1 MNLPVTDYVLIFTIL
16 TFTIMVAPLLARK
29 TRIPDLVI
37 LLAAGAVLGPH
48 GLGILERISAIT
60 LFGEIGLL
68 YIMFLAGLEID
79 LYQFSRTRKRCVG
92 FGLLTF
98 VIPQVGGAVVVHY
111 ALGLAWA
118 PALLMASMFASHT
131 LLAYP
136 VANRLGIHKS
146 EPVTISVGA
155 TIITDTLALLV
166 LAVVVDSA
174 QDIAL
179 NLQFWAGIVGGLVL
193 LVALIS
199 QLIPRMARWF
209 FQNVTESGPTQ
220 FLFVL
225 TVVCACAYFSQFA
238 RMKPLIGAFLAG
250 AAFNRLIPE
259 QSPLMNRLVFVG
271 NTLFIPFFLISVG
284 MLVKP
289 EILFSELR
297 TWQIIATMV
306 GLVVTT
312 KLIAA
317 WFGGKWLGY
326 TVPERCVVFGLTVV
340 QAAATLAAA
349 LVGFE
354 AGLLSEAALNG
365 AIAMIMVTVPLG
377 TWIVDRYGRKMAMA
391 SRPAPQREQPTEQRL
406 VLAVVNPTSAAR
418 ITDLAFLVRDPA
430 LPGGIYPLTIVR
442 EQTDTEEAVA
452 EGEKLLALC
461 MARAS
466 SAEIQVDPNVRVDL
480 NPADGI
486 VRAARELRASTVFAG
501 WPDGGPRTRVFSSS
515 VNANLAENC
524 PSRLMLCRILFPPN
538 TTRVLRLPFPPLAE
552 RREDLSVLI
561 RETKLLA
568 KQIGADLFVYLAGQ
582 AATELR
588 RRLEKTSPDCK
599 TQFIEED
606 TWTEARKRLFDDTGE
621 EDLIVLPQIRRN
633 ALLWTP
639 TLDRLP
645 DLMAER
651 FPKTNLLVVFPAK
664 RGLRSEESAPV
675 AIPASETFPAVHG
688 VDFTPDMTDTDRLR
702 HLVDQGLADY
712 PGVAEEAYPLLKD
725 SAEMTPVE
733 LAPEVVLIHGHC
745 GRLDQPVLVVGNGPP
760 SDAPFLNMQT
770 TPKVIVALLSPK
782 NDTPEI
788 HLRALAAVARRFR
801 NPDIHSAVQNV
812 QSAAEICTLL
822 ARTDPSS

>member
-1 MNLPVTDYVLIFTIL
+1 MNLPVTDYVLIFTII
-16 TFTIMVAPLLARK
+16 TFTIMVAPLLAQK

-48 GLGILERISAIT
+48 GFGILERISAIT

-79 LYQFSRTRKRCVG
+79 LYQFSRTRKRSVG
-92 FGLLTF
+92 FGLFTF
-98 VIPQVGGAVVVHY
+98 AVPQIGGTLVAHY
-111 ALGLAWA
+111 TLGLSWA

-136 VANRLGIHKS
+136 VASRLGIHKS

-179 NLQFWAGIVGGLVL
+179 DVHFWVGIVVGLLL
-193 LVALIS
+193 LVVLIS
-199 QLIPRMARWF
+199 QLIPRLARWF
-209 FQNVTESGPTQ
+209 FQHVTESGPTQ

-250 AAFNRLIPE
+250 AAFNRQIPE
-259 QSPLMNRLVFVG
+259 RSPLMNRLVFVG

-284 MLVKP
+284 MLVQP
-289 EILFSELR
+289 NVLFSDLR
-297 TWQIIATMV
+297 TWQIIAVMV
-306 GLVVTT
+306 GTVVVT
-312 KLIAA
+312 KFLAA
-317 WFGGKWLGY
+317 WIGGKCLGY
-326 TVPERCVVFGLTVV
+326 SVQERGVVFGLTVV

-349 LVGFE
+349 LVGYE
-354 AGLLSEAALNG
+354 AGLVSEAALNG
-365 AIAMIMVTVPLG
+365 AIAMIMITVPLG
-377 TWIVDRYGRKMAMA
+377 TWMVDRFGRKMAMT
-391 SRPAPQREQPTEQRL
+391 RQPIPKKDQPTEQRL
-406 VLAVVNPTSAAR
+406 LLAVANPVSAAR
-418 ITDLAFLVRDPA
+418 ITDLAFLVRDPS
-430 LPGGIYPLTIVR
+430 LPGAIFPLTIVR
-442 EQTDTEEAVA
+442 EQTDTENAVA
-452 EGEKLLALC
+452 EGEKLLAQC

-466 SAEIQVDPNVRVDL
+466 SADLHVEPNVRVDL

-486 VRAARELRASTVFAG
+486 VRAARELRASTVLAG
-501 WPDGGPRTRVFSSS
+501 WSESNPRGRMFGS

-524 PSRLMLCRILFPPN
+524 PARLMLCRIVSPPS

-552 RREDLSVLI
+552 RRGDLATLI

-568 KQIGADLFVYLAGQ
+568 KQIGADLVVYLAGQ
-582 AATELR
+582 AAADLR
-588 RRLEKTSPDCK
+588 RRVEKTSPGSK
-599 TQFIEED
+599 THFIQEE
-606 TWTEARKRLFDDTGE
+606 TWTEARKHLFDDTAK

-645 DLMAER
+645 NLIAGR
-651 FPKTNLLVVFPAK
+651 FPNTNFLVVYPA
-664 RGLRSEESAPV
+664 RHGIRAEDSAPV

-702 HLVDQGLADY
+702 HLVDQGLAEY
-712 PGVAEEAYPLLKD
+712 PGAAAEAYPLLKD

-745 GRLDQPVLVVGNGPP
+745 GQLTQPVLVVGNGAAT
-760 SDAPFLNMQT
+760 DTPFLNLST

-782 NDTPEI
+782 HDAPEV

-801 NPDIHSAVQNV
+801 DPQVHEAVQNAR
-812 QSAAEICTLL
+812 SAAQICSLL
-822 ARTDPSS
+822 ARSDTE